1 MGVHAQSN
9 GTQETTALTRRRFL
23 RGLVAAGALGL
34 GGLLASCRQGGATP
48 TPAGQTPAAG
58 PTVIASPGTVT
69 EFPRNETLFVAGF
82 QWGPPTTFNPMTP
95 GTGWPAGG
103 GFNTPFAHIYEMLF
117 GFNLLTGQLEP
128 LLANKLEQP
137 DAATMVITLQQG
149 TKWQDGKPL
158 TADDVVFT
166 FELAKD
172 HPEVPHNTFFDYVSK
187 ISKVDDRTIRIELN
201 KESLN
206 PGFVKMMLSAV
217 KILPKHI
224 WEERAKSGQKLTEI
238 VDTEPVGSGPYK
250 LVGFSPER
258 VALQRDDTY
267 WGKSVFGTPAP
278 KYIVHPIFKSNDE
291 GNLALEQGRVDIS
304 QQFTPKIWEMWE
316 KKNLPVGTWFKQ
328 PPYHVPGSI
337 PLLFINVNKKPWDNP
352 ALRRALAHAIN
363 YQQIAELAMSRY
375 SIVANSS
382 LIIPDGAEKKFFDQ
396 ANVEQNGWKYDPQ
409 RAVQILE
416 QELGAKKGSDGIY
429 VLPDGTR
436 LGPFKVECPY
446 GWTDWQTALELVAQ
460 SAKSVGIEI
469 NTEFPDAPVLFTRI
483 PNGDFE
489 LALWFVSGVSA
500 ASPWI
505 RFRDVLDSRGVPPV
519 GQQAFWNYNRY
530 TNPAVA
536 DLLDRAAASQ
546 NEAEQK
552 ELFAELDRIFM
563 KDAPAIPLM
572 YRPLEFYEY
581 NESTWTGFPNAD
593 NPVAPPQQGGA
604 GIKILYVIKP
614 KS

>member
-1 MGVHAQSN
+1 MEDRRTHLSAFLAHV
-9 GTQETTALTRRRFL
+9 TTRRQVL
-23 RGLVAAGALGL
+23 QGALAAGALVA
-34 GGLLASCRQGGATP
+34 GGLLASCRQGAATP
-48 TPAGQTPAAG
+48 TAAPAGQTPAAG
-58 PTVIASPGTVT
+58 PTAVSTPGAVT

-103 GFNTPFAHIYEMLF
+103 QYQHIYETLF
-117 GFNLLTGQLEP
+117 AFNLLTGGIEPQLGE
-128 LLANKLEQP
+128 KLETP
-137 DAATMVITLQQG
+137 DSATMVITLHQG

-166 FELAKD
+166 YELAKD
-172 HPEVPHNTFFDYVSK
+172 HPEVPHNTFFDYVSQ
-187 ISKVDDRTIRIELN
+187 ITKVDDRTIRLDLN
-201 KESLN
+201 KERLN
-206 PGFVKMMLSAV
+206 PGFVKQFLASV

-224 WEERAKSGQKLTEI
+224 WEERAKSGQTLTEI

-258 VALQRDDTY
+258 VALQRDDNY
-267 WGKSVFGTPAP
+267 WGISVFGTPAP

-291 GNLALEQGRVDIS
+291 GNLALEQGRIDIS
-304 QQFTPKIWEMWE
+304 QQFAPKIWEMWE

-337 PLLFINVNKKPWDNP
+337 PLLFINVHKKPWDNP
-352 ALRRALAHAIN
+352 TLRRALAYAIN
-363 YQQIAELAMSRY
+363 YAQIAELAMSRY
-375 SIVANSS
+375 SITANSS
-382 LIIPDGAEKKFFDQ
+382 LIIPDGAEKKFYDQ
-396 ANVEQNGWKYDPQ
+396 ANVDQNGWKHDPQ

-416 QELGAKKGSDGIY
+416 QELGAKKGNDGIY

-460 SAKSVGIEI
+460 SAKDVGIEI

-489 LALWFVSGVSA
+489 LALWFVNGVSP

-505 RFRDVLDSRGVPPV
+505 RFRDVLDDRGVPPV

-530 TNPAVA
+530 SNPAVA

-563 KDAPAIPLM
+563 KDAPVIPLM

-581 NESTWTGFPNAD
+581 NESVWTGFPNAD
-593 NPVAPPQQGGA
+593 NPTAPPQQSGA
-604 GIKILYVIKP
+604 GIKILYVIKA

>member
-1 MGVHAQSN
+1 MRSDDRMMTGRTVHR
-9 GTQETTALTRRRFL
+9 LTRRRFL
-23 RGLVAAGALGL
+23 EVTLATGVMAAGS
-34 GGLLASCRQGGATP
+34 LLASCRQEAATP
-48 TPAGQTPAAG
+48 VPGGQTPATG
-58 PTVIASPGTVT
+58 PTIVTTPGAVT
-69 EFPRNETLFVAGF
+69 EFPRNETFFVAGF

-95 GTGWPAGG
+95 GTGWPAGQ
-103 GFNTPFAHIYEMLF
+103 GFNTPFQHLYETLF
-117 GFNLLTGQLEP
+117 GFNLLTGGLEP
-128 LLANKLEQP
+128 RLGQRLEQP
-137 DAATMVITLQQG
+137 DPATMVITLHAG
-149 TKWQDGKPL
+149 TKWQDGQPL
-158 TADDVVFT
+158 TADDVIFT

-172 HPEVPHNTFFDYVSK
+172 HPEVPHNTFFDYVAT
-187 ISKVDDRTIRIELN
+187 ISKVDDRTIRLELQ
-201 KESLN
+201 KDRLN
-206 PGFVKMMLSAV
+206 PGFVKLLLSGV

-224 WEERAKSGQKLTEI
+224 WEARAKSGQTLTEI

-258 VALQRDDTY
+258 IALQRDDNY
-267 WGKSVFGTPAP
+267 WGIAVFGTPAP

-304 QQFTPKIWEMWE
+304 QQFVPKIWEMWE

-363 YQQIAELAMSRY
+363 YAQIAELAMSRY
-375 SIVANSS
+375 SITANSS
-382 LIIPDGAEKKFFDQ
+382 LIIPDGAEQKFFDQ
-396 ANVEQNGWKYDPQ
+396 ANVERNGWKHDPQ

-416 QELGAKKGSDGIY
+416 QELGAKKGNDGIY

-460 SAKSVGIEI
+460 SAKDVGIEI

-489 LALWFVSGVSA
+489 LALWFVNGVSP

-519 GQQAFWNYNRY
+519 GQRAFWNYNRY
-530 TNPAVA
+530 NNPAVA
-536 DLLDRAAASQ
+536 DLLDRAAAAQS
-546 NEAEQK
+546 EAEQK
-552 ELFAELDRIFM
+552 ELFTELDRIFM
-563 KDAPAIPLM
+563 RDAPAIPLM

-581 NESTWTGFPNAD
+581 NESVWTGFPNSG

>member
-1 MGVHAQSN
+1 MEEKLQAGRD
-9 GTQETTALTRRRFL
+9 TAARRLSRRQVL
-23 RGLVAAGALGL
+23 RGIVAMTAFATT
-34 GGLLASCRQGGATP
+34 GLLASCRQGQATP
-48 TPAGQTPAAG
+48 TSAPSEQTPAAG
-58 PTVIASPGTVT
+58 PTVVSTPGAVT

-103 GFNTPFAHIYEMLF
+103 TFQHIYETLF
-117 GFNLLTGQLEP
+117 GFNLLTGGLEP
-128 LLANKLEQP
+128 QLAEKLEMP
-137 DAATMVITLQQG
+137 DAATMVVTLHQG

-158 TADDVVFT
+158 TTDDVVFT
-166 FELAKD
+166 FELARD
-172 HPEVPHNTFFDYVSK
+172 HPEVPYNTFFDYVSQ
-187 ISKVDDRTIRIELN
+187 ITKVDDRTIRIQLN
-201 KESLN
+201 KDRLN
-206 PGFVKMMLSAV
+206 PGFVKQFLSTV

-224 WEERAKSGQKLTEI
+224 WEERAKSGQTLTQI

-258 VALQRDDTY
+258 VALQRDDNY
-267 WGKSVFGTPAP
+267 WGLGVFGTPAP

-304 QQFTPKIWEMWE
+304 QQFAPKIWEMWE
-316 KKNLPVGTWFKQ
+316 IKKLPVGTWFKQ

-352 ALRRALAHAIN
+352 KLRRALAYAIN
-363 YQQIAELAMSRY
+363 YAQIAELAMSRY
-375 SIVANSS
+375 SVPANSS
-382 LIIPDGAEKKFFDQ
+382 LIIPGGAEGKFFDQ
-396 ANVEQNGWKYDPQ
+396 ANVDQNGWKYDRQ

-416 QELGAKKGSDGIY
+416 QELGAKKGNDGIY

-460 SAKSVGIEI
+460 SAKDVGIEI
-469 NTEFPDAPVLFTRI
+469 NTEFPDAPVLFDRI

-489 LALWFVSGVSA
+489 LALWFVNGVSP

-530 TNPAVA
+530 SNPAVA

-563 KDAPAIPLM
+563 QDAPAIPLM

-581 NESTWTGFPNAD
+581 NESVWTGFPNAD

-604 GIKILYVIKP
+604 GIRILYVIKP